1 MPRSAILFI
10 EQRATS
16 MQPMNPESSEKP
28 LAIWKGTDRHDGE
41 ILPTLTII
49 LRTSGCRWNRCL
61 MCGYRNERIS
71 GLSEKD
77 LALYNEAQLR
87 WIGENYKPDEYR
99 MVKIFTSG
107 SFFDDREVSPET
119 RTKAAEMFRGK
130 LVIAETR
137 PEFVT
142 REACEAFASALDD
155 GTWKTPLYT
164 AIGLETTNDAI
175 REKSICKGFS
185 YADFCTAAKT
195 AHDCG
200 TGVKA
205 YLLHKPLFLTEKEA
219 LDDMHRSIADIAG
232 VADLVSM
239 NPCTVQLKT
248 ELEWY
253 WKRGAYRP
261 PYLWS
266 VLDILEKAPVHVTC
280 DPVGGGKMRG
290 PHNCGTCDYELVQAI
305 RDYSLNADRGRITSA
320 LATEC
325 SCKNE
330 WEYILREERPFCM
343 PLTR

>member
-1 MPRSAILFI
+1 MI
-10 EQRATS
+10 
-16 MQPMNPESSEKP
+16 PEPVKKP
-28 LAIWKGTDRHDGE
+28 LASWKGTDLYQGE

-49 LRTSGCRWNRCL
+49 LHTSGCSWNRCL
-61 MCGYRNERIS
+61 MCGYRNERIT
-71 GLSEKD
+71 GLSEQA
-77 LALYNEAQLR
+77 LAGYIEAQIR
-87 WIGENYKPDEYR
+87 WVNETYKPDEYR
-99 MVKIFTSG
+99 MVKLFTSG
-107 SFFDDREVSPET
+107 SFFDNREVSPEV
-119 RTKAAEMFRGK
+119 RGKIARMFRGK

-142 REACEAFASALDD
+142 TESCADFSSGLDD

-175 REKSICKGFS
+175 REKSICKGFTF
-185 YADFCTAAKT
+185 ADFCQAAKT
-195 AHDCG
+195 SHECG
-200 TGVKA
+200 AGVKA

-219 LDDMHRSIADIAG
+219 LDDMHRSIADLAG
-232 VADLVSM
+232 IADLVSM
-239 NPCTVQLKT
+239 NPCNVQNRT

-266 VLDILEKAPVHVTC
+266 VLDILDKAPVHVTC

-290 PHNCGTCDYELVQAI
+290 PHNCGTCDYELVLAI
-305 RDYSLNADRGRITSA
+305 RDYSLNADRGRIRAA

-330 WEYILREERPFCM
+330 WEFILREERPFCM